1 MLFADLGA
9 LFVVLLLQNLPVISE
24 VLPYNSDDMS
34 SEVDKAQ
41 TAAPGGDTIFGKIV
55 RGEIP
60 TNFIHEDDQV
70 LLCLF

>member
-1 MLFADLGA
+1 MLYADLVP
-9 LFVVLLLQNLPVISE
+9 LFVVLLLQNLPISGQ
-24 VLPYNSDDMS
+24 VLLYNSDDMS

-41 TAAPGGDTIFGKIV
+41 TATPGGDTIFGKIV

-70 LLCLF
+70 LLC

>member
-1 MLFADLGA
+1 MVYADLGR
-9 LFVVLLLQNLPVISE
+9 LLTVLLLYILLVNSQDLW
-24 VLPYNSDDMS
+24 YDSDDMS

-41 TAAPGGDTIFGKIV
+41 TATPGGDTIFGKIV

-70 LLCLF
+70 